1 MKHIFILVFIWVTI
15 FVYTLIGKSCAE
27 TILKVKLPRNY
38 IFFRDKRVE
47 TKQKFCDMNFAWKT
61 NFIFWIALSL
71 IIVVIL
77 ISIMRK
83 YFLMKMFFWK
93 LIVNKLLKTN
103 FLANITKNL
112 PSMNLKILR
121 DILDNNCYKFQ
132 EWQDLEVSWDE
143 LLCKICEIR

>member
-38 IFFRDKRVE
+38 IFCRDKRVE
-47 TKQKFCDMNFAWKT
+47 TKQKFCGMNFAWKT

-132 EWQDLEVSWDE
+132 EWQDLEVSWDD